1 MDLDLDA
8 KNILE
13 MKMIKECITESQ
25 SLNDQMKKQLLNFM
39 EEIVKC
45 LNDGSKID
53 VSIIVE
59 ETSMSESSDDDDLYM
74 WGND

>member
-13 MKMIKECITESQ
+13 MKMIKECIKESQ

-39 EEIVKC
+39 EDMVRC

>member
-13 MKMIKECITESQ
+13 MKMIKECIKESQ

-39 EEIVKC
+39 EDMVRC

-53 VSIIVE
+53 VNIILE
-59 ETSMSESSDDDDLYM
+59 ETILSDSSDDDDLYM

>member
-45 LNDGSKID
+45 LNTDNKID
-53 VSIIVE
+53 VSIIIE